1 MLFLKEKKCSEQQN
15 KSEIRFGAYVKFR
28 MSGCIQDFKVDGN
41 HIKEEK
47 IAFTSLLDIAII
59 SKKKLIIRS
68 LSITRD
74 L

>member
-1 MLFLKEKKCSEQQN
+1 MN
-15 KSEIRFGAYVKFR
+15 
-28 MSGCIQDFKVDGN
+28 GCIQDFKVDGVEEHN
-41 HIKEEK
+41 IKEEK